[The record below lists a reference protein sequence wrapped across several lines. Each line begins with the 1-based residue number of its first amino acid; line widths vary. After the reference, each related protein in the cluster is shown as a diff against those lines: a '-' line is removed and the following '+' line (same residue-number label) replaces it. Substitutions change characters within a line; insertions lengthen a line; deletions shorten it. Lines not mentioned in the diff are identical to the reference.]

1 MYNCIQLYNM
11 EEGDFLFS
19 IDRHSIK
26 HMSTADY
33 AYQILKK
40 NILTGKL
47 APEAL
52 IVEEQLASE
61 LDISRTPLR
70 EALQRLEIEELVVR
84 RPNGRLKVAPI
95 SIKEVKELFTIRSL
109 LEGIVVSQAA
119 QKRTDEQLKQLRRYM
134 FMFEEAVINGVT
146 EDVLYFGGQFH
157 AYIYEI
163 SGNQTAIKILYQLN
177 DHIHRYRRFVPE
189 RETPQQNSLDE
200 HQAILKYIEEKDS
213 DQAKEAMEEH
223 IMNSL
228 TIVKNS
234 LEQRSED
241 E

>member
-1 MYNCIQLYNM
+1 M

-84 RPNGRLKVAPI
+84 RPNGRL
-95 SIKEVKELFTIRSL
+95 RS
-109 LEGIVVSQAA
+109 
-119 QKRTDEQLKQLRRYM
+119 
-134 FMFEEAVINGVT
+134 
-146 EDVLYFGGQFH
+146 
-157 AYIYEI
+157 
-163 SGNQTAIKILYQLN
+163 
-177 DHIHRYRRFVPE
+177 
-189 RETPQQNSLDE
+189 
-200 HQAILKYIEEKDS
+200 
-213 DQAKEAMEEH
+213 EEH
-223 IMNSL
+223 TSEL
-228 TIVKNS
+228 ESRGHIVCR
-234 LEQRSED
+234 LL
-241 E
+241 

>member
-1 MYNCIQLYNM
+1 MWIRKIEKNVFILYNCIQLYNM

-84 RPNGRLKVAPI
+84 RPNGRQKVERK
-95 SIKEVKELFTIRSL
+95 S
-109 LEGIVVSQAA
+109 VV
-119 QKRTDEQLKQLRRYM
+119 
-134 FMFEEAVINGVT
+134 
-146 EDVLYFGGQFH
+146 
-157 AYIYEI
+157 
-163 SGNQTAIKILYQLN
+163 
-177 DHIHRYRRFVPE
+177 
-189 RETPQQNSLDE
+189 
-200 HQAILKYIEEKDS
+200 
-213 DQAKEAMEEH
+213 
-223 IMNSL
+223 
-228 TIVKNS
+228 
-234 LEQRSED
+234 
-241 E
+241 